1 MPRESKCITQR
12 HPIHK
17 QELKFKQNKIEKVKT
32 CENPEAI
39 EQKDFFFFH
48 ILILVF
54 ALAGKKEKKKK
65 KTFLMPRESKCI
77 TQHHPTHKQELKFK
91 QNKIEKVKTC
101 ENPEAIEQ
109 KDFSFFTFSF

>member
-54 ALAGKKEKKKK
+54 ALAGTKEKKKK
-65 KTFLMPRESKCI
+65 KPS
-77 TQHHPTHKQELKFK
+77 
-91 QNKIEKVKTC
+91 
-101 ENPEAIEQ
+101 
-109 KDFSFFTFSF
+109 

>member
-54 ALAGKKEKKKK
+54 ALAGKK

-77 TQHHPTHKQELKFK
+77 TQRQPLSSSTHELN
-91 QNKIEKVKTC
+91 QT
-101 ENPEAIEQ
+101 
-109 KDFSFFTFSF
+109 

>member
-54 ALAGKKEKKKK
+54 ALAGKKEKKKC
-65 KTFLMPRESKCI
+65 PES
-77 TQHHPTHKQELKFK
+77 
-91 QNKIEKVKTC
+91 QNVSP
-101 ENPEAIEQ
+101 NASLFHLPPMN
-109 KDFSFFTFSF
+109 